1 MRQPIQCSNKSMLLC
16 CWPPAP
22 NQTDFSKW
30 INDQM
35 GKNFL
40 LLLSCGNFVK
50 LTQSYYFPTQQ
61 MGVNYGKR
69 PLFSANGTK
78 TIWAV
83 HWSGNVNPLKPN
95 NSTFKVTR
103 WKTNHQKPSLPFCV
117 VSNCVSLKILLS
129 IGLTKLSWHKL
140 YNLQPRERGRVWGP
154 LSKV

>member
-16 CWPPAP
+16 CWPPAQ

-83 HWSGNVNPLKPN
+83 HWSGGNVNPLVKPN
-95 NSTFKVTR
+95 NSTFKFTC
-103 WKTNHQKPSLPFCV
+103 WKTTHQKSPLPFDILRHLESC
-117 VSNCVSLKILLS
+117 LIKFLLS
-129 IGLTKLSWHKL
+129 IIPTK
-140 YNLQPRERGRVWGP
+140 P
-154 LSKV
+154 LSSNYVRK